1 MIRLYLALL
10 FCATVAAPAWTQE
23 SSRNFYVKP
32 TKTEKPKADEQK
44 PEQKSDRS
52 DESKASAKPATA
64 ETPKPTPK
72 KPAAT
77 IDLTIRPRAM
87 TDDFDPP
94 LDPYGLADIFHERW
108 DFTSFL
114 VSGKEEL
121 RFRLNAARQRT
132 LRLARAFSALSEEV
146 EARQR
151 NLNSAALA
159 AYLLSRDQHSWSPL
173 EGRNLTEAQ
182 MLAVRATMTQDIS
195 AMRSALDN
203 YETLRNSLNA
213 SAQEVALMEEKG
225 LSPKSDPSQS
235 GVTVSAA
242 EFARRQT
249 ESVLIER
256 ELPLEAL
263 KAALAAETLRNT
275 TERRQSIA
283 SFAPPPPTGRRIT
296 PNTTSA
302 PPQLPGDDVLKNQPK
317 GATISQPER
326 LALIFETPVNAP
338 VFAAR
343 DGVVAFAGTFRG
355 YGDMV
360 IVEHAKGEFS
370 IYSHLANIQ
379 VMERQPIKTGTIL
392 GRAGRLPEVGYTG
405 LHFQVRKNNK
415 AIAPEQWLGTNQAD
429 RLLTKK

>member
-1 MIRLYLALL
+1 MIRFTLALMV
-10 FCATVAAPAWTQE
+10 CMAATGPAQSQD

-32 TKTEKPKADEQK
+32 TKTEKPKADELK
-44 PEQKSDRS
+44 A

-64 ETPKPTPK
+64 VTPKSQPK
-72 KPAAT
+72 KSAAT
-77 IDLTIRPRAM
+77 IDLTIRPKA
-87 TDDFDPP
+87 TTGGFDPP

-114 VSGKEEL
+114 MSEKEEL

-146 EARQR
+146 ETRQR

-159 AYLLSRDQHSWSPL
+159 AYLLSRDQHSWSPV

-182 MLAVRATMTQDIS
+182 MLAVRATMTQDIA
-195 AMRSALDN
+195 AMRSALEN
-203 YETLRNSLNA
+203 YEILRNSLNA

-225 LSPKSDPSQS
+225 LAPKADNRPDTGITISTADL
-235 GVTVSAA
+235 
-242 EFARRQT
+242 ARHQT
-249 ESVLIER
+249 ESVLKER
-256 ELPLEAL
+256 QLPLEAL
-263 KAALAAETLRNT
+263 KAALAAEALRNT

-283 SFAPPPPTGRRIT
+283 SFAPPPPMGRRIT
-296 PNTTSA
+296 PGTSSA
-302 PPQLPGDDVLKNQPK
+302 PPQLPGDDILKNQPK
-317 GATISQPER
+317 GESLKQPER
-326 LALIFETPVNAP
+326 LALVFETPVNAP

-343 DGVVAFAGTFRG
+343 DGVAVFAGAFRG

-379 VMERQPIKTGTIL
+379 VMERQPVKAGTIL
-392 GRAGRLPEVGYTG
+392 GRAGTLPEVGHAG

-415 AIAPEQWLGTNQAD
+415 AIAPEQWLGTNQVD